1 MWLYCEG
8 SKRYESNEN
17 MQTMT
22 LLILKWLKKNL
33 IEMMSTN
40 MKKMQ
45 RNAICKDVTNPH
57 PPDLEE
63 SQNYCQYSSN
73 LKGEQT

>member
-1 MWLYCEG
+1 
-8 SKRYESNEN
+8 
-17 MQTMT
+17 
-22 LLILKWLKKNL
+22 
-33 IEMMSTN
+33 MMSTN